1 MLAAKLFGATRRIAA
16 NSLAH
21 LFIIGNPFAKGTT
34 AYDFLLCRRE
44 LLKVQTGFT
53 AQLPDS
59 SLEYNVK
66 VLPDYPRALLRKVES
81 SFNAH
86 SVEFFAHAPADTPNV
101 LNRNKGKQS
110 PLAVNVRQIHY
121 PARLPL
127 PFLCGVVGEFSEK
140 FCQQCQRQR

>member
-1 MLAAKLFGATRRIAA
+1 MLAPKLFSTSCRIAT

-86 SVEFFAHAPADTPNV
+86 SVEFFADAPADTPNI
-101 LNRNKGKQS
+101 LYRED
-110 PLAVNVRQIHY
+110 RQQ
-121 PARLPL
+121 PTLPIDI
-127 PFLCGVVGEFSEK
+127 
-140 FCQQCQRQR
+140 